1 MHRLGLAEAQA
12 AHYLI
17 RPDGHLAYRDG
28 TDLAGLRAYLSHWLT

>member
-1 MHRLGLAEAQA
+1 MHRLGLAGAQA

-28 TDLAGLRAYLSHWLT
+28 TDLAGLRAYLSRWLT